1 MTITDAIV
9 KVLMENSKGLTAKQ
23 IYEKIVEK
31 KYYNFGA
38 KNPVGV
44 VSIQLNRFCDGQQIS
59 NPAIDRCFVVEQVG
73 KNKIYR
79 LKHCRG
85 EIMGEN
91 KIFKHIKT
99 IISGI
104 EIYTFSMTVSDLA
117 NISYV
122 AVRGKDDEE
131 GAVQRVL
138 NKQRIASIKRYVLDG
153 NMFVNTF
160 VLNWTNT
167 KDMPIVSEN
176 SITLPLV
183 YSSAQLIDGQHRL
196 AGLKAAMEENKEIA
210 NNYVLV
216 SLALNLETQAAAK
229 IFLNINS
236 EQKPVPKSLI
246 YDLYGITAE
255 ERNYA
260 INRAN
265 DIANELNDDI
275 NSPYYRVIKLPGN
288 PRGKGKL
295 DLSTVVNALK
305 LYVDKDG
312 KFEKK
317 NIHDFNYQYAI
328 LCNYFNAIKYHA
340 DKMQKWG
347 VLSENIFFKAA
358 GFIGAI
364 DFFFEYVL
372 EKCVALRSFKQEVII
387 KMFDFSEVDLIT
399 PKDIVTTDGR
409 TARKKVVENL
419 REAFISDLPGESD
432 YDF

>member
-1 MTITDAIV
+1 MTITDAII
-9 KVLMENSKGLTAKQ
+9 KVLTENTEGLTAKE
-23 IYEKIVEK
+23 IYEKILENK
-31 KYYNFGA
+31 LYEFGA
-38 KNPVGV
+38 KDPIGV
-44 VSIQLNRFCDGQQIS
+44 VSVQLKRFCEGTKIS
-59 NPAIDRCFVVEQVG
+59 NPSLVKCFSVEQMG
-73 KNKIYR
+73 KEKIYK
-79 LKHCRG
+79 LKHSKG
-85 EIMGEN
+85 EVMGET

-99 IISGI
+99 TINGI
-104 EIYTFSMTVSDLA
+104 DIYTFPMTVSDLA

-160 VLNWTNT
+160 VINWTNSN
-167 KDMPIVSEN
+167 DRPIVGEN
-176 SITLPLV
+176 DIEIPLV

-196 AGLKAAMEENKEIA
+196 AGLKAAMEENKGIA

-255 ERNYA
+255 DRNYA

-305 LYVDKDG
+305 GYVDKDG

-317 NIHDFNYQYAI
+317 NIHDFNYQYVI

-340 DKMQKWG
+340 DKVQKWG
-347 VLSENIFFKAA
+347 VVSENIFFKAA

-399 PKDIVTTDGR
+399 PKDIVATDGR
-409 TARKKVVENL
+409 TARKRVVENL
-419 REAFISDLPGESD
+419 RDAFISDLPGEAD

>member
-1 MTITDAIV
+1 MTITDAIM
-9 KVLMENSKGLTAKQ
+9 KVLTEHPDGLTAKQ
-23 IYEKIVEK
+23 IYEKIQERG
-31 KYYNFGA
+31 YYEFGA
-38 KNPVGV
+38 KDPAGV
-44 VSIQLNRFCDGQQIS
+44 VAIQLKRFCDGQTIS
-59 NPAIDRCFVVEQVG
+59 NPSLFKCFVCEQVG
-73 KNKIYR
+73 KEKIYR
-79 LKHCRG
+79 LKHYKG
-85 EIMGEN
+85 EIMGET
-91 KIFKHIKT
+91 KRFRHIKT
-99 IISGI
+99 TINNID
-104 EIYTFSMTVSDLA
+104 IYTFSMTVSELA

-122 AVRGKDDEE
+122 AVRGKDNEE
-131 GAVQRVL
+131 GAVQRIL

-167 KDMPIVSEN
+167 QEKPIVDGN
-176 SITLPLV
+176 DILIPIV

-196 AGLKAAMEENKEIA
+196 AGLKAAMEDDKEIA

-265 DIANELNDDI
+265 DIANELNNDV
-275 NSPYYRVIKLPGN
+275 NSPYYRAIKLPGD

-295 DLSTVVNALK
+295 DLSTVVTALK
-305 LYVDKDG
+305 TYVDRDG
-312 KFEKK
+312 RFEKK
-317 NIHDFNYQYAI
+317 NIHDFNYQYAV

-340 DKMQKWG
+340 DKAQKWG
-347 VLSENIFFKAA
+347 VSSENIFFKAA
-358 GFIGAI
+358 GFIGAV
-364 DFFFEYVL
+364 DFFFEDVI
-372 EKCVALRSFKQEVII
+372 EKCVTLRSFKEETII
-387 KMFDFSEVDLIT
+387 KMFDFSEVELIT
-399 PKDIVTTDGR
+399 PKDIVATDGR
-409 TARKKVVENL
+409 TARKRVVENL

>member
-1 MTITDAIV
+1 MTIVDAII
-9 KVLMENSKGLTAKQ
+9 KVLEKFPEGLTLEEIYDQIIKQ
-23 IYEKIVEK
+23 D
-31 KYYNFGA
+31 YYTFGA
-38 KNPVGV
+38 EDPKGV
-44 VSIQLNRFCDGQQIS
+44 VLIQLKRFCEGQKIS
-59 NPAIDRCFVVEQVG
+59 NPASIKYFISEGTGRGRIF
-73 KNKIYR
+73 K
-79 LKHCRG
+79 LKYCKG
-85 EIMGEN
+85 ESMGEL
-91 KIFKHIKT
+91 KVFKHVKT
-99 IISGI
+99 TISGI
-104 EIYTFSMTVSDLA
+104 DIYTFPMTVSDLA

-122 AVRGKDDEE
+122 AVRGKDNEE

-167 KDMPIVSEN
+167 EDK
-176 SITLPLV
+176 PLV
-183 YSSAQLIDGQHRL
+183 NENEIKIPLVHGSAQLIDGQHRL
-196 AGLKAAMEENKEIA
+196 AGLRAAMEEKKEIA

-216 SLALNLETQAAAK
+216 SLALNLETKAAAK

-255 ERNYA
+255 DRNYA

-265 DIANELNDDI
+265 DIANELNDDV

-305 LYVDKDG
+305 SYVDRDG

-317 NIHDFNYQYAI
+317 NIYDLNYQYLI

-340 DKMQKWG
+340 DKAQKWG
-347 VLSENIFFKAA
+347 VVSENIFFKAA

-372 EKCVALRSFKQEVII
+372 EKCVSLKSFKQSVIV
-387 KMFDFSEVDLIT
+387 KMFDFSEVEMIT
-399 PKDIVTTDGR
+399 PKDIVATDGR
-409 TARKKVVENL
+409 TARKRVVENL